1 LCESNAHKG
10 APRESARARTLATTE
25 RHSTADEIAAIATTT
40 NVILAPPPT
49 ETAFT

>member
-1 LCESNAHKG
+1 VRKQRAQGRPAREREGAHNDR
-10 APRESARARTLATTE
+10 APRHR
-25 RHSTADEIAAIATTT
+25 TADEIAAIATTT

>member
-10 APRESARARTLATTE
+10 APRESARARTTTE
-25 RHSTADEIAAIATTT
+25 RHRTADEIAAIATTT